1 MKRLFLLVL
10 LGLFA
15 CLPTALGAEWIPVG
29 EDAMASYAMD
39 AEKAWYHPAEEE
51 GGAMLRVTFHE
62 PVYGVS
68 AYVAPVRLYYHT
80 SDWSMLQFDAMLYNG
95 DGIVLAVS
103 PRVCAK
109 RVLAGSDTQQ
119 IMERIRTLIGEKSV
133 NHEV

>member
-1 MKRLFLLVL
+1 
-10 LGLFA
+10 
-15 CLPTALGAEWIPVG
+15 
-29 EDAMASYAMD
+29 
-39 AEKAWYHPAEEE
+39 
-51 GGAMLRVTFHE
+51 
-62 PVYGVS
+62 
-68 AYVAPVRLYYHT
+68 
-80 SDWSMLQFDAMLYNG
+80 MLQFDAMLYNG